1 MSIFNTLKY
10 IQQSQKNILSS
21 RPDEDSA
28 KSSDLD
34 YDSEEDEDEDDEPL
48 II

>member
-1 MSIFNTLKY
+1 
-10 IQQSQKNILSS
+10 LSS
-21 RPDEDSA
+21 RPDENSS
-28 KSSDLD
+28 KISDLD

>member
-1 MSIFNTLKY
+1 
-10 IQQSQKNILSS
+10 LSS
-21 RPDEDSA
+21 RPDENSS

-48 II
+48 IIQLMESMFSRKKTV

>member
-1 MSIFNTLKY
+1 
-10 IQQSQKNILSS
+10 LSS
-21 RPDEDSA
+21 RRDE
-28 KSSDLD
+28 SSSKITDLD

>member
-1 MSIFNTLKY
+1 M
-10 IQQSQKNILSS
+10 SS
-21 RPDEDSA
+21 RPDENSS

-48 II
+48 IIQLMESMFSRKKTVKES